1 MDFLLD
7 RAYDGSFE
15 ETDYVGTI
23 ETNPAAEDIDVEYE
37 LACDWSSQDVLDVF
51 FRFDCELR
59 GQVQVYS
66 GGDEY
71 MMITNSEGSNGSIFS
86 SREASETE
94 FIREFNQVFLGEI
107 RSEFLAYSDSRGNVK
122 SGELSVENSGNR
134 IELPAE
140 IEGNP
145 VKWSEMNDEEKILV
159 NEEPGVKNKYVAGKT
174 VDTDSVPW
182 IRTE

>member
-1 MDFLLD
+1 MDFLLGRSYGD
-7 RAYDGSFE
+7 SFE
-15 ETDYVGTI
+15 ESGYVGTI

-37 LACDWSSQDVLDVF
+37 LSYDWSSQGVLDVF
-51 FRFDCELR
+51 FRFDGELR

-66 GGDEY
+66 GGDDY
-71 MMITNSEGSNGSIFS
+71 MLITNSQGSNGSIFS
-86 SREASETE
+86 SQEASKTE
-94 FIREFNQVFLGEI
+94 FIREFNQIFLGEI
-107 RSEFLAYSDSRGNVK
+107 GSELLAYSDSKPNVK

-134 IELPAE
+134 IKLPAE

-145 VKWSEMNDEEKILV
+145 VKWSEMSDGEEILV
-159 NEEPGVKNKYVAGKT
+159 NEDKGVSHQYLIGET